1 MSYFTDFVR
10 GFLDLGATVILPVVI
25 FLLGLFFR
33 QKIGAAF
40 RSGLTIGVAFVGI
53 FLVIDLLVKNLG
65 PAAQAMVKNLGV
77 SLNVIDVGWP
87 ATSSIA
93 WASSVA
99 AFIIPLGI
107 IVNVVLLVTKSIAW
121 ASSVAAFI
129 IPLGIIVNVV
139 LLVTKVTKTMNV
151 DIWNF
156 WHYTFTAAMVY
167 AVSGSIWQA
176 LLAAVIFQIICL
188 KVADWTAP
196 MMSEFFDLPGVS
208 IATGSTISYA
218 PGIYLVK
225 LLQKVPGLNKLDA
238 DPETIQKRFGA
249 FGESIFV
256 GLILGLGIGVLAG
269 YKPGDIINLGM
280 SMAAVMVLMPR
291 MVKILMEGLMPVS
304 ESARTWLNKR
314 FGERE
319 IYIGL
324 DAAVA
329 LGHPAVI
336 STALILV
343 PITVLLAVIL
353 PGNQVLPFGDL
364 ATIPFVVAFIVGAAR
379 GNIIHSVIVGTIM
392 IAISLY
398 IATDVAPIFTDM
410 AKGTNV
416 QMPKGSSEISSI
428 DQGGNI
434 VNYLIFKLFS
444 LFN

>member
-1 MSYFTDFVR
+1 MEHFVSLIK
-10 GFLDLGATVILPVVI
+10 GFLDLGAIVILPVVI

-33 QKIGAAF
+33 QKVGAAF

-65 PAAQAMVKNLGV
+65 PAAQSMVKNLGV

-107 IVNVVLLVTKSIAW
+107 IVNVIMLVTK
-121 ASSVAAFI
+121 
-129 IPLGIIVNVV
+129 
-139 LLVTKVTKTMNV
+139 TTKTMNV

-156 WHYTFTAAMVY
+156 WHYTFMAAMIY
-167 AVSGSIWQA
+167 SISNSIWQA
-176 LLAAVIFQIICL
+176 LIAAVIFQVICL
-188 KVADWTAP
+188 KIADWTAP
-196 MMSEFFDLPGVS
+196 MMSKYFDLPGVS

-218 PGIYLVK
+218 PGILLVWV
-225 LLQKVPGLNKLDA
+225 LQKTPGLKKLDA

-256 GLILGLGIGVLAG
+256 GLVLGIAIGLLAG
-269 YKPGDIINLGM
+269 YDTGKVINLGM

-343 PITVLLAVIL
+343 PVTVLLAVIL
-353 PGNQVLPFGDL
+353 PGNQLLPFGDL
-364 ATIPFVVAFIVGAAR
+364 ATIPFIVAFIVGAAR

-392 IAISLY
+392 IALSLY
-398 IATDVAPIFTDM
+398 IATDVAPIFTEM
-410 AKGTNV
+410 AQGSNV
-416 QMPKGSSEISSI
+416 KMPEGSSKISSI

-434 VNYLIFKLFS
+434 INYIIFKIFS
-444 LFN
+444 LLN